1 MANDIIL
8 SLQITAV
15 GMGLVFGAIVVLWGL
30 MTLLTAIIKEKS
42 PEAGQPAPVPAS
54 DDGLKARAAAVA
66 VALALA
72 EQETSTA
79 HPLPP
84 PPRCPRN
91 LPEQTPHFRRTASP
105 RILQVR
111 PLPVGRLSPLAPPC
125 AGGASRGR

>member
-1 MANDIIL
+1 MMANDIIL

-42 PEAGQPAPVPAS
+42 PEAGQPAPVAAS

-84 PPRCPRN
+84 PPTSLVSAWQLGLR
-91 LPEQTPHFRRTASP
+91 
-105 RILQVR
+105 
-111 PLPVGRLSPLAPPC
+111 
-125 AGGASRGR
+125 SRQLVEKGNHR

>member
-15 GMGLVFGAIVVLWGL
+15 GMGLVFGAIIVLWGL
-30 MTLLTAIIKEKS
+30 MSLMTSLNKEKDS
-42 PEAGQPAPVPAS
+42 GEESAPEAVPTVDS
-54 DDGLKARAAAVA
+54 GLKARAAAAA

-84 PPRCPRN
+84 PPTTVVSAWQLGLRSRQ
-91 LPEQTPHFRRTASP
+91 LVQKGSRR
-105 RILQVR
+105 
-111 PLPVGRLSPLAPPC
+111 
-125 AGGASRGR
+125 